1 MFSTVSKCKNLLKKI
16 GFIGLF
22 SLISLPALAE
32 DSTFYVRL
40 NDNPFA
46 SPFYIF
52 SDTANGDAVSV
63 NLIKGSTYTFIR
75 TDSGHPFNIGDA
87 WKQAN
92 PDVVMT
98 SNGTGG
104 EVGGVA
110 SISNN
115 EQLTLAIPQSFN
127 GSTLSY
133 YCYAHSTMLAPLS
146 VVEPITVDSWDFD
159 GNGQADALTDG
170 LLLLRYAFGLRDES
184 LTDGVIA
191 TDASLTASEVAN
203 VMSQSAGITDID
215 ADGNLDALT
224 DGLLLLRYLF
234 DMTW

>member
-22 SLISLPALAE
+22 SLISLPAFAE
-32 DSTFYVRL
+32 DSTLYVRL

-52 SDTANGDAVSV
+52 SDTANGDPISV
-63 NLIKGSTYTFIR
+63 NLVKGSTYTFIR

-110 SISNN
+110 SISGN
-115 EQLTLAIPQSFN
+115 EQLILTIPENFSASTLA
-127 GSTLSY
+127 Y

-146 VVEPITVDSWDFD
+146 VAEPIVFDTWDLD
-159 GNGQADALTDG
+159 ANGQTDALTDG
-170 LLLLRYAFGLRDES
+170 LILLRYAFALP
-184 LTDGVIA
+184 A
-191 TDASLTASEVAN
+191 TRLPIV
-203 VMSQSAGITDID
+203 
-215 ADGNLDALT
+215 
-224 DGLLLLRYLF
+224 LLLQTLH
-234 DMTW
+234 